1 MNIVQIE
8 HKGYP
13 VRYTFEVPEGV
24 RLHKGDIV
32 QVKDKR
38 GYHIVE
44 CVTDSH
50 EVDEELL
57 DMIMDGKQV
66 TASVTGIYKLDDFNE
81 KTVRR
86 AELSNKIDLSY
97 RVLEAMNKEEISHA
111 SVFSDPNGGR
121 HVKLGFERCKAAVLH
136 AISEV
141 NDGNK

>member
-1 MNIVQIE
+1 MNIVQIMHE
-8 HKGYP
+8 GYP

-50 EVDEELL
+50 EVDDELL

-66 TASVTGIYKLDDFNE
+66 TASVTGIYKLTEFGEELESTNYLSETIKEAMDKAGIVVFN
-81 KTVRR
+81 
-86 AELSNKIDLSY
+86 
-97 RVLEAMNKEEISHA
+97 VLEGES
-111 SVFSDPNGGR
+111 
-121 HVKLGFERCKAAVLH
+121 
-136 AISEV
+136 
-141 NDGNK
+141 NDE

>member
-50 EVDEELL
+50 EVADELL

-66 TASVTGIYKLDDFNE
+66 TADKAGIVVLN
-81 KTVRR
+81 
-86 AELSNKIDLSY
+86 
-97 RVLEAMNKEEISHA
+97 VLEGES
-111 SVFSDPNGGR
+111 
-121 HVKLGFERCKAAVLH
+121 
-136 AISEV
+136 
-141 NDGNK
+141 ND

>member
-32 QVKDKR
+32 QFKDKR

-50 EVDEELL
+50 EVDDELL

-66 TASVTGIYKLDDFNE
+66 TADKAEIVVFN
-81 KTVRR
+81 
-86 AELSNKIDLSY
+86 
-97 RVLEAMNKEEISHA
+97 VLEGES
-111 SVFSDPNGGR
+111 
-121 HVKLGFERCKAAVLH
+121 
-136 AISEV
+136 
-141 NDGNK
+141 ND

>member
-32 QVKDKR
+32 QVKNKR

-44 CVTDSH
+44 CVTDNH
-50 EVDEELL
+50 EVDDELL

-66 TASVTGIYKLDDFNE
+66 TASVTGIYNLTKFGE
-81 KTVRR
+81 KTEDER
-86 AELSNKIDLSY
+86 ELAKRIKKAIKEGIDQNGLNSNMFKIGYEDCKN
-97 RVLEAMNKEEISHA
+97 RVLNAMKEGGNDNKR
-111 SVFSDPNGGR
+111 F
-121 HVKLGFERCKAAVLH
+121 
-136 AISEV
+136 
-141 NDGNK
+141 

>member
-32 QVKDKR
+32 QVKNKR

-66 TASVTGIYKLDDFNE
+66 TASVTGIYKLNDFNE
-81 KTVRR
+81 E
-86 AELSNKIDLSY
+86 AEREIDLSF
-97 RVLEAMNKEEISHA
+97 RIEEAMDKSMERCEAI
-111 SVFSDPNGGR
+111 FSDPLFGKECR
-121 HVKLGFERCKAAVLH
+121 LGFEKCRGIVLH
-136 AISEV
+136 VIEEV
-141 NDGNK
+141 GNGNK

>member
-13 VRYTFEVPEGV
+13 VRYTFKVPDGV
-24 RLHKGDIV
+24 KLHKGDIV
-32 QVKDKR
+32 QVKNKR

-50 EVDEELL
+50 EIDEELL

-81 KTVRR
+81 KTDRR
-86 AELSNKIDLSY
+86 AELFNKIDLSC
-97 RVLEAMNKEEISHA
+97 RVLEAMNKAEISHA
-111 SVFSDPNGGR
+111 SVFGDPNGGLD
-121 HVKLGFERCKAAVLH
+121 VKLGFERCKAAVLH
-136 AISEV
+136 VISEV
-141 NDGNK
+141 NDGDK

>member
-1 MNIVQIE
+1 MNIVQIMHE
-8 HKGYP
+8 GYP

-50 EVDEELL
+50 EVDDELL

-66 TASVTGIYKLDDFNE
+66 TASVTGIYKLTKFSDE
-81 KTVRR
+81 TER
-86 AELSNKIDLSY
+86 EIDLSF
-97 RVLEAMNKEEISHA
+97 RIEEAMDKEEEYIA
-111 SVFSDPNGGR
+111 PIFSDPLIGKGYR
-121 HVKLGFERCKAAVLH
+121 TGFGRCKDTVLRV
-136 AISEV
+136 IEEV
-141 NDGNK
+141 GNGNK

>member
-8 HKGYP
+8 HKGSP

-50 EVDEELL
+50 EVDDELL

-81 KTVRR
+81 KTDRR

-97 RVLEAMNKEEISHA
+97 
-111 SVFSDPNGGR
+111 
-121 HVKLGFERCKAAVLH
+121 
-136 AISEV
+136 
-141 NDGNK
+141 